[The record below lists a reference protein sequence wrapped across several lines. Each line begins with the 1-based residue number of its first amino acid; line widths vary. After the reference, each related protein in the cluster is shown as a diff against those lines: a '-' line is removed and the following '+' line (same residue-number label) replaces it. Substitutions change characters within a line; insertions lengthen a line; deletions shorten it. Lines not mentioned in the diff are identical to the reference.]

1 MKNEKLEGGLRLE
14 PAGQD
19 ETDEPTDRSVKAGV
33 HLGTKSGYLGA
44 DVTDLMVNAIE
55 ASPYLGIQ
63 RTDVLLQRS
72 QSGVDLFKNI
82 SCAKLFCHRV
92 SCRESSVDKA
102 AQTIESYKPTLSL
115 PVHMQTTCRVIGRL
129 PSVKKTKY

>member
-1 MKNEKLEGGLRLE
+1 MENEKLEGGLRLE
-14 PAGQD
+14 PDGGHQGQPAGED

-33 HLGTKSGYLGA
+33 RLGT

-55 ASPYLGIQ
+55 ASLYLGIQ

-92 SCRESSVDKA
+92 SCRESSVDKV
-102 AQTIESYKPTLSL
+102 AQTIES
-115 PVHMQTTCRVIGRL
+115 
-129 PSVKKTKY
+129 